1 MNAEICWAFQSLMS
15 NYSYNSCSS
24 NSELFSAMF
33 SDSDIVE
40 KFSMGKTKCEYY
52 VTHGIAPHFES
63 KFLESLQLLPIY
75 LVSFDESYN
84 DTIKRG
90 EMDMHIRFWD
100 SETDRVKVHYL
111 DISFMRK
118 SSAKDVFEYFDSLI
132 LSIENAKVFSA
143 SPNLNLAFLE
153 LLKES
158 RYEVELKE
166 LSDIGTYDLHCTQCV
181 SI

>member
-1 MNAEICWAFQSLMS
+1 
-15 NYSYNSCSS
+15 
-24 NSELFSAMF
+24 
-33 SDSDIVE
+33 
-40 KFSMGKTKCEYY
+40 
-52 VTHGIAPHFES
+52 
-63 KFLESLQLLPIY
+63 
-75 LVSFDESYN
+75 
-84 DTIKRG
+84 
-90 EMDMHIRFWD
+90 MHIRFWD

>member
-1 MNAEICWAFQSLMS
+1 
-15 NYSYNSCSS
+15 
-24 NSELFSAMF
+24 MF

-52 VTHGIAPHFES
+52 VTHGIATHFES

-84 DTIKRG
+84 DAIKRG

-118 SSAKDVFEYFDSLI
+118 SSATDVFEYFDSLI
-132 LSIENAKVFSA
+132 
-143 SPNLNLAFLE
+143 
-153 LLKES
+153 
-158 RYEVELKE
+158 
-166 LSDIGTYDLHCTQCV
+166 
-181 SI
+181 